1 MADERDTISVNGNK
15 MIDFIS
21 AVEDMSSILGQ
32 LQLSDIA
39 DAFLEGK
46 QFGAVE
52 RVIEQKKTWENALR
66 EIHKTMRD
74 DLHLFEKSL
83 EKERELKTFLH
94 SLVNFCRSPEAKQ
107 TFEGL
112 EKLADILDRLEK
124 HRNSGLMETMLKS
137 VK

>member
-39 DAFLEGK
+39 DAFLVGK

-124 HRNSGLMETMLKS
+124 HRKDR
-137 VK
+137 K